1 MNQFIPLNETGLHA
15 LIVPIDGDSFK
26 ISKIFPCT
34 LSYKDYD
41 PGFKFFDL
49 PPGKWEIIGCVTEK
63 EIDFDPHGFVED
75 IDLGDVE
82 DAQIMYKNY
91 ADGNFNFWWP
101 EESFRSLLTSK
112 EIFWVNPM
120 GIVPRRQVYSSSPQE
135 QEYFDDTTNKDGIE
149 EWRRLQSKCLT
160 ENQKVLIINKVA

>member
-15 LIVPIDGDSFK
+15 SIVPIEAYHFEFYNSYHKQIRYLFKGSFNPLTGTEK
-26 ISKIFPCT
+26 IGEI
-34 LSYKDYD
+34 
-41 PGFKFFDL
+41 DL
-49 PPGKWEIIGCVTEK
+49 PGGTLGKWEIFFEIRYNDCIIITSQQQKIIG
-63 EIDFDPHGFVED
+63 GD
-75 IDLGDVE
+75 IYE
-82 DAQIMYKNY
+82 
-91 ADGNFNFWWP
+91 
-101 EESFRSLLTSK
+101 LLASK

-160 ENQKVLIINKVA
+160 ENQKVLIINKT